1 MRWVAWRSSEIRVWM
16 VCKKMTMNTWFQ
28 AEWGAEQCG
37 TPRRHPLDWK
47 VNGTFLISSGYRGF
61 GKEFSSH
68 WIQGKIEQRGCRKG
82 GDEIS
87 SKPGPLWWLS
97 SELCFFLFR
106 FFFFSLV
113 WSFPKIWETT
123 DMTVGLLL
131 LSQVFSPDSVYNVHR
146 GGVSWFKRKIS
157 LMTETIHAV
166 GIKILR
172 KVGRGRQPQN
182 DTNSPVQTQ
191 GSPILSH

>member
-1 MRWVAWRSSEIRVWM
+1 MAKLFDAESKRTFKEVELSNMRRVAWRSSEILVWM

-106 FFFFSLV
+106 FFFFFFSLI
-113 WSFPKIWETT
+113 FPENLRDHWHDRRLASLE
-123 DMTVGLLL
+123 
-131 LSQVFSPDSVYNVHR
+131 S
-146 GGVSWFKRKIS
+146 GVQSWFNLQCS
-157 LMTETIHAV
+157 
-166 GIKILR
+166 
-172 KVGRGRQPQN
+172 
-182 DTNSPVQTQ
+182 
-191 GSPILSH
+191 